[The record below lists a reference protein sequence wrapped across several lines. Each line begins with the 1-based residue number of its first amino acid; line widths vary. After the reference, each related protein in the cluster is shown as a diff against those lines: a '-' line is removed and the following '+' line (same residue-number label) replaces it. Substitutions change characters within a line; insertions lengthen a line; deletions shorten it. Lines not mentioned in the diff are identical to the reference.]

1 MIERAKARAKL
12 IRPLLIPF
20 LLYIVLLTF
29 SLRWMDDHPDSPWRY
44 VVALTPMVPGI
55 WIAINMLRAIQKLD
69 ELERRVLLEGVAVSF
84 MGTFILVLSLGF
96 LQMAGFPLV
105 NGVYIGFFMVVLWL
119 VAKLVIHRN
128 YR

>member
-1 MIERAKARAKL
+1 MIERAKARVKL

-20 LLYIVLLTF
+20 LLYILMLTF
-29 SLRWMDDHPDSPWRY
+29 SIRWIGDHSDSPWRY
-44 VVALTPMVPGI
+44 VVALTPMVPGV
-55 WIAINMLRAIQKLD
+55 WIAINVLRAIQKLD
-69 ELERRVLLEGVAVSF
+69 ELERRILLEGIAVSF

-105 NGVYIGFFMVVLWL
+105 NGAYIGFFMVALWL

-128 YR
+128 Y